1 MNETQVQVEYQN
13 AFQRIL
19 IHFATTFIN
28 LPIDQMDAAITDA
41 LRQLLEFLEAT
52 HTSINQFNDDFSHF
66 QQLFAYRAP
75 GNPVVFPKETAVP
88 GDEIV
93 QTSMR
98 SGEALSVS
106 NTGDLPAGSELKQLL
121 QGLNIVAIAILPL
134 RNQDQLFGFISIS
147 WNQPHPLA
155 PETLDLLRVVGEV
168 FLNALNRKR
177 NEQTIREFNAALEV
191 RVAERTAELVQVN
204 RQLQTEIEQR
214 QQIEVAL
221 QHGESQFRAILDS
234 LPIPV
239 MVVSEASIVLYVN
252 PLFAH
257 VFGHDHQV
265 PSDYD
270 ALELTLQITNRA
282 DMRATLERQGFLNNY
297 EIGFRAGD
305 GSDRFGLVSVQPFQF
320 AGQPSFLVAVADI
333 TEMKRT
339 QATEHEQHSLMQA
352 LLDSALVLNGTLNF
366 DEVIKHI
373 LRSVSQVVPHDVAN
387 VMIVE
392 GDEATV
398 LASSEY
404 VAGSLDYTL
413 TQTRFHYKEHYYG
426 RLMAET
432 KQPVILPDLSNDPKF
447 LRISDNANL
456 RGYLGTPIVVG
467 QELIGFISLGSTV
480 ADFFTETH
488 ARYLQLCAME
498 AGIAIQNARLFA
510 QAKTIATLEERQRLA
525 RDLHDSVTQTLFA
538 ANTLAE
544 ALPSILRQDPQK
556 GERYLNDLHQ
566 LTRGAMAEMRSL
578 LVELRPEAFTRS
590 DLGLLLAQLC
600 DVFTGR
606 TQVEVDR
613 NINRQIVLP
622 GNLQM
627 VFYRVAQEALNNTAK
642 HARAQHVQLNL
653 YSTGQRIELRI
664 RDDGLGFDP
673 EKIAPNHLGLKIM
686 RERAAEIQA
695 DFAVIS
701 GIGDGTEI
709 VLKRDLP

>member
-1 MNETQVQVEYQN
+1 MNETQLQVEYQN

-28 LPIDQMDAAITDA
+28 LPIDQMDAAITGA

-52 HTSINQFNDDFSHF
+52 HTSINQFSDDFSR
-66 QQLFAYRAP
+66 YRQIFEYTAP
-75 GNPVVFPKETAVP
+75 GNPVVFSKDVAIP

-93 QTSMR
+93 KASMR
-98 SGEALSVS
+98 TGEPITVADS
-106 NTGDLPAGSELKQLL
+106 NDLPDDSALKQLL
-121 QGLNIVAIAILPL
+121 RRVNIVAMVILPI

-147 WNQPHPLA
+147 WDRLHPLA
-155 PETLDLLRVVGEV
+155 PQTVDLLRVVGEV
-168 FLNALNRKR
+168 FLNALNRR
-177 NEQTIREFNAALEV
+177 RDEQAIRDFNAALEI
-191 RVAERTAELVQVN
+191 RVAERTAELMQVN
-204 RQLQTEIEQR
+204 RQLQVEIEQR
-214 QQIEVAL
+214 RQVEIAL

-239 MVVSEASIVLYVN
+239 MVVSAGGIVLYVN

-257 VFGHDHQV
+257 VFGHDNQV

-270 ALELTLQITNRA
+270 ALELTLQITNQAELRT
-282 DMRATLERQGFLNNY
+282 TLAQQGFLNNY
-297 EIGFRAGD
+297 EIGFRATD
-305 GSDRFGLVSVQPFQF
+305 GSDRFGLVSIQPFQF

-333 TEMKRT
+333 TEVKRA
-339 QATEHEQHSLMQA
+339 QAAEHEQHSLTQA
-352 LLDSALVLNGTLNF
+352 LLDAALVLNGTLNF
-366 DEVIKHI
+366 DEVIKYI

-392 GDEATV
+392 GEEATV

-426 RLMAET
+426 KLMAET
-432 KQPVILPDLSNDPKF
+432 KQPVILADLNTDPKF
-447 LRISDNANL
+447 LRISDNSNL
-456 RGYLGTPIVVG
+456 HGYLGTPIVVG
-467 QELIGFISLGSTV
+467 QELIGFISLGSV
-480 ADFFTETH
+480 APDFFTETH
-488 ARYLQLCAME
+488 ARYLQLCALE

-510 QAKTIATLEERQRLA
+510 QAKTIAALEERQRLA

-544 ALPSILRQDPQK
+544 ALPSILRQDPLK

-622 GNLQM
+622 GDLQM

-642 HARAQHVQLNL
+642 HAQAQHVQLNL
-653 YSTGQRIELRI
+653 YSTGQRVELRI
-664 RDDGLGFDP
+664 RDDGQGFDP
-673 EKIAPNHLGLKIM
+673 EKVAPHHLGLKIM
-686 RERAAEIQA
+686 RERAADIQA
-695 DFAVIS
+695 DFVVVS
-701 GIGDGTEI
+701 RVGDGAEI